1 MKWRQAIYQEF
12 KRIVIRV
19 LKELSENYMK
29 KDIETIKKSQSE
41 MKNTINEMKNTLE
54 GINSRLGEA
63 EDRIS
68 DFEDKVAENTQSDQQ
83 KEKKNFLNKESLVD
97 SWDNIRCND
106 IHIIGYQ
113 EKRASKGSRIYLR
126 KY

>member
-29 KDIETIKKSQSE
+29 KDIETIKKSQS
-41 MKNTINEMKNTLE
+41 EMKNTLE